1 MNFTVKQIKRAY
13 RDISNIMDDIL
24 NTDDM
29 NMYKTYIGRFINEI
43 KSNNILNF
51 ILEPYFNMEV
61 NGIKEREYGYGVD
74 LDLPEDMDSQ
84 IAFVVQNLNQFSQ
97 MKALAICIN
106 LHGIYGKKTYKDNI
120 LPWNMNVVNPVFREI
135 CIRISDLIEDIPKEK
150 SEVESKYMTIINYG
164 NYNSSNGQVANGNQ
178 NNLTQNI
185 NSDEIFEELINK
197 INNDVE
203 ENEKDELIELINKLK
218 YEKGKP
224 KFKEIVAEFI
234 SKTAK
239 YGPIFIDLWSK
250 LQKITV
256 Q

>member
-13 RDISNIMDDIL
+13 RNISNIMDDIL

-106 LHGIYGKKTYKDNI
+106 LHGIYGKKHIK
-120 LPWNMNVVNPVFREI
+120 
-135 CIRISDLIEDIPKEK
+135 
-150 SEVESKYMTIINYG
+150 IIYYLG
-164 NYNSSNGQVANGNQ
+164 
-178 NNLTQNI
+178 I
-185 NSDEIFEELINK
+185 
-197 INNDVE
+197 
-203 ENEKDELIELINKLK
+203 
-218 YEKGKP
+218 
-224 KFKEIVAEFI
+224 
-234 SKTAK
+234 
-239 YGPIFIDLWSK
+239 
-250 LQKITV
+250 
-256 Q
+256 